1 MKTFKQF
8 FTESNYDIFSIQ
20 QGDDEPS
27 ELGTVPDKG
36 LQSIQKIVRANSNE
50 KVVDKI
56 LKKNLYDE
64 KSFIEGQYGLLVDY
78 LGDLDVSFLK
88 ILSSN
93 KLPKLVDN
101 KIGQLSQVS
110 NKVKIPFDV
119 VDNIFNFT
127 PVDAGGSNVGRGEI
141 LLALL
146 FKDVTNTTGGG
157 DLKHGNSILEIKGVR
172 ARLGQQPGRGT
183 VGVDQNDFVVFPDQS
198 PQWRE
203 DILNASLAGGGR
215 NWDTAK
221 LLSNVINSINNPT
234 TIKHFTDLLHKLY
247 PKGNVNVHLND
258 ATSIQDPVTAK
269 KTLFKINLDHYFTKG
284 NVEELLIFDK
294 TTNYIVM
301 TKEEAFDHINSGK
314 FTCGNFLIGDWAP
327 NVRVIW

>member
-8 FTESNYDIFSIQ
+8 FKESNYDIFSVQ
-20 QGDDEPS
+20 QGSDDPT

-36 LQSIQKIVRANSNE
+36 LKSIQKIVRTNSNE
-50 KVVDKI
+50 KVVSKI
-56 LKKNLYDE
+56 LNRKLYDE
-64 KSFIEGQYGLLVDY
+64 SSFIEGQYKILVDY
-78 LGDLDVSFLK
+78 LGDLDAAHLK

-93 KLPKLVDN
+93 RLPKLSDN
-101 KIGQLSQVS
+101 KIGQLSEIS
-110 NKVKIPFDV
+110 NKVKIPFDAI
-119 VDNIFNFT
+119 DNVFNFT

-157 DLKHGNSILEIKGVR
+157 DLKHSNSILEIKGVR

-198 PQWRE
+198 PEWRE
-203 DILNASLAGGGR
+203 GILNASLAGGGR
-215 NWDTAK
+215 NWDASK

-234 TIKHFTDLLHKLY
+234 TVNYFVSLLSKLY
-247 PKGNVNVHLND
+247 PKGNVNSHLKD

-294 TTNYIVM
+294 TTKYIVM
-301 TKEEAFDHINSGK
+301 TKEEAFEHINNGK

>member
-8 FTESNYDIFSIQ
+8 FKESNYDIFSVQ
-20 QGDDEPS
+20 QGSDDPT

-36 LQSIQKIVRANSNE
+36 LKSIQKIVRTNSNE
-50 KVVDKI
+50 KVVSKI
-56 LKKNLYDE
+56 LNRKLYDE
-64 KSFIEGQYGLLVDY
+64 SSFIEGQYKILVDY
-78 LGDLDVSFLK
+78 LGDLDAAHLK

-93 KLPKLVDN
+93 RLPKLSDN
-101 KIGQLSQVS
+101 KIGQLSEIS
-110 NKVKIPFDV
+110 NKVKIPFDAIGNV
-119 VDNIFNFT
+119 FNFT

-157 DLKHGNSILEIKGVR
+157 DLKHSNSILEIKGVR

-198 PQWRE
+198 PEWRE
-203 DILNASLAGGGR
+203 GILNASLAGGGR
-215 NWDTAK
+215 NWDASK

-234 TIKHFTDLLHKLY
+234 TVKYFVSLLSKLY
-247 PKGNVNVHLND
+247 PKGNVNSHLKD

-294 TTNYIVM
+294 TTKYIVM
-301 TKEEAFDHINSGK
+301 TKEEAFEHINNGK